1 MHKLILG
8 ALHKHGL
15 LRGWKLGIYSSVI
28 EANASLRALEHRN
41 TEENYWEY
49 VKRLAAEAGVDSDDT
64 KAVRRFDKKRPGRK
78 TNNEDWVNPHDPD
91 AKVGR
96 TKDGAT
102 DMTYKPDHV
111 SDLESGAI
119 IEAEVRE
126 GDEADTEEQTDRM
139 MVAIN
144 TVQEVCPNVPLEKL
158 GKELAASEGYFALEE
173 IGMLQEAGV
182 RTVISDPH
190 AAKRRKDMSVEQRA
204 ILRRATRA
212 TKSKSGK
219 ALLRKRGEFLERGFC
234 HVLDHGGMRQATLR
248 GKANLSKR
256 YVAAAFSFNLSL
268 LLRAVIVIGTPKQW
282 LASGRR
288 RVSGLFYHLSQLLE
302 GLGGIIQRQM
312 TFCSLCTLLLHSCVC
327 AEPRACSQL
336 ELNVLR

>member
-1 MHKLILG
+1 
-8 ALHKHGL
+8 
-15 LRGWKLGIYSSVI
+15 VI

-49 VKRLAAEAGVDSDDT
+49 VKRLAAEAGVDPTDT

-78 TNNEDWVNPHDPD
+78 TSNEEWVNPHDPD

-102 DMTYKPDHV
+102 DMTYKPEHV

-119 IEAEVRE
+119 IEADVRE
-126 GDEADTEEQTDRM
+126 GDEADTEELTDRM

-144 TVQEVCPNVPLEKL
+144 TLQEVCPNVPLEKL
-158 GKELAASEGYFALEE
+158 GEELAADEGYFALEE

-190 AAKRRKDMSVEQRA
+190 AAKRRKDLSAEHRA
-204 ILRRATRA
+204 VLRRASRE

-234 HVLDHGGMRQATLR
+234 HVLDHGGMRRATLR
-248 GKANLSKR
+248 GKVNLSKR
-256 YVAAAFSFNLSL
+256 YVAAVLTFNLSL
-268 LLRAVIVIGTPKQW
+268 LLRTVMGIGTPKQW

-288 RVSGLFYHLSQLLE
+288 RVNGLFLAFGTLRDSVRWLT
-302 GLGGIIQRQM
+302 QRQL
-312 TFCSLCTLLLHSCVC
+312 TRFADQPAKLPLLCLC
-327 AEPRACSQL
+327 
-336 ELNVLR
+336 